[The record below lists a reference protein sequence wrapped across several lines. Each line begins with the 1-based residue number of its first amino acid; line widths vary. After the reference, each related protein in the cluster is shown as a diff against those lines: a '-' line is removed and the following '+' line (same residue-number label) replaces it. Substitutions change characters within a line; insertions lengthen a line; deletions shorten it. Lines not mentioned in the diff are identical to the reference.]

1 MRRSLLSLI
10 TAILFL
16 SAISSHIYGQ
26 GGSTSSLTGSVA
38 DPAGAAI
45 PGAQIII
52 KNNATGAE
60 FRAITAGNG
69 TFAIPALDTGIYT
82 VTVSA
87 TGFKQAIIKDVKL
100 DAGVPGTVRVSL
112 DVGSTSESIVVQ
124 GGGEIVQTQS
134 ANIATTLNVN
144 QISNLPLVSRNPINF
159 ITLMPGVSSPGINR
173 DSTINGLPQSTIDI
187 TLDGINIQD
196 NFNKTGD
203 GFFARVPPSID
214 SVQEVTVSTATPDA
228 MGGAMGATQI
238 KFVTRQG
245 SNEFHGTAYWYHR
258 NPALNS
264 AYWFTNRDTMPV
276 HDDTGLPCDG
286 TLAIYDREKC
296 HAPRARVLFNQFGAN
311 FGGPITIPKLFNGR
325 DKAFF
330 FVNYE
335 EFRQPSQVNRTRTIL
350 NPDAQMGTFRWQG
363 GPPEGVNLLELA
375 ASQTNCSGC
384 TSTIDP
390 VIGGLLADIRNATVN
405 TGGITDFGDPN
416 LLRFT
421 YNPSGFSSNKRP
433 TVRFDFNLTEKHHLE
448 TSWTYQTGRGGPDFL
463 NNVEPKFPGFPNQG
477 SQPADRYTGSLAV
490 RSTLS
495 PTLVNEA
502 RTGLSG
508 GPSRFNPG
516 VSAEDFSGPIAFQ
529 NGFNLGGPTGNNST
543 GIANAAGIDGPTSVT
558 APSRRNPLLRDFSDT
573 LTWTK
578 GAHSL
583 TFGGKF
589 TEVVLTFNQQTL
601 VPTINFGVNT
611 NDPADDMFTRT
622 NFPGASDAD
631 LNRAKGIYAVLTGRV
646 IAINS
651 NVRLDEETGNYV
663 YLGNGIERG
672 RQREYGFFAQDS
684 WRVRPNL
691 TLNYGLR
698 WEVQGPFTPLNNS
711 YTTTTVDG
719 LFGITG
725 LGNMFNHLA
734 NTGRPTQF
742 VQFKKGEGAYNTDYT
757 NFAPSFGFA
766 WSPNAKDGWLKRII
780 GESGQTVLRGGYSIA
795 YSRQG
800 IGDFRGDFG
809 ANPGI
814 LVNTNRDLIIGNLS
828 SSDQLPVLLRNLNPR
843 DEPDFVK
850 TPNYPLVAGT
860 NDEPN
865 PVPITSSADI
875 YDPNIKVPYA
885 QSWSFGIQREIT
897 KNMAIEVRY
906 VGTRYL
912 QGWTTY
918 DLNDVENNVV
928 ENGLLNEFRL
938 AQANLRA
945 NIAAGRGNNFRY
957 YGPGSGTSPLPIT
970 LAYARGL
977 NNATVDPLDAFNPN
991 DPMSYIY
998 TPSNIFTN
1006 TALVNSLALNN
1017 PNICCST
1024 TTSYAGI
1031 LDNNAAFRNNAL
1043 AARYPANFMRTNPHL
1058 RGGANLTANG
1068 GYTRFDAV
1076 QFDLRRRLSKGLLVQ
1091 ANYQFAK
1098 AFSSSRPLSNGTT
1111 NQSSFRAPWANTL
1124 DPNSLRHAFK
1134 VNWVYELPFG
1144 SGKPM
1149 FGKASGL
1156 LGRLIGGWELHG
1168 AGRIQS
1174 GQLLDLGSVNLVGMT
1189 QKDLQKVFKL
1199 RFDDAKGIIYSL
1211 PQDIIENTRKAFN
1224 VSATSPTG
1232 YGDQGP
1238 PTGRYIA
1245 PASGPNCIQIYSGQC
1260 APQNVYVTGPKFT
1273 RFDLSVVK
1281 RMKLTER
1288 LNFEL
1293 RGEFL
1298 NAFNH
1303 VNFFGVAATNL
1314 NNNNNNNNVNSNTI
1328 NQAFY
1333 SSPNFGQVTT
1343 AYTDSSNTQDPGGR
1357 LVQIVARFNF

>member
-10 TAILFL
+10 AAILFS

-38 DPAGAAI
+38 DPTGAVI
-45 PGAQIII
+45 PGAQITI
-52 KNNATGAE
+52 KNKATGAE
-60 FRAITAGNG
+60 FRALTASNG
-69 TFAIPALDTGIYT
+69 TFAIPALDAGTYT
-82 VTVSA
+82 VTISA
-87 TGFKQAIIKDVKL
+87 AGFKQAIINDVKL

-112 DVGSTSESIVVQ
+112 DVGNTTESVVVQ
-124 GGGEIVQTQS
+124 GGGEIVQTQT
-134 ANIATTLNVN
+134 ANITTTLNTK
-144 QISNLPLVSRNPINF
+144 QIANLPLVSRNPLNF
-159 ITLMPGVSSPGINR
+159 ITLMPGVSTPGQNR

-196 NFNKTGD
+196 NFNKTTD
-203 GFFARVPPSID
+203 GFFTRVPPSID
-214 SVQEVTVSTATPDA
+214 SIQEVTVSTATPDA
-228 MGGAMGATQI
+228 MGGAMGASQI
-238 KFVTRQG
+238 KFITRQG
-245 SNEFHGTAYWYHR
+245 SNEYHGSAYWYHR
-258 NPALNS
+258 NPVLNS

-276 HDDTGLPCDG
+276 HDDTGLPCNG
-286 TLAIYDREKC
+286 ILASYDRARC
-296 HAPRARVLFNQFGAN
+296 HAPRARVLFNQLGAN
-311 FGGPITIPKLFNGR
+311 AGGPITIPKLFKGR

-335 EFRQPSQVNRTRTIL
+335 EFRQPLQVNRTRTIL
-350 NPDAQMGTFRWQG
+350 DPRTQAGVFQYNIRRPDGTIERV
-363 GPPEGVNLLELA
+363 EEVDLLDLA
-375 ASQTNCSGC
+375 TRNGQI
-384 TSTIDP
+384 STIDP
-390 VIGGLLADIRNATVN
+390 LIGKLLTDIRNAAAS
-405 TGGITDFGDPN
+405 TGGITQLTDPN
-416 LLRFT
+416 LERLT
-421 YNPSGFSSNKRP
+421 YNPSGFTTTKRP

-463 NNVEPKFPGFPNQG
+463 NDVEPKFPGFPNQG

-490 RSTLS
+490 RSTLT

-516 VSAEDFSGPIAFQ
+516 VKAEDFTGPIANQ
-529 NGFNLGGPTGNNST
+529 NGFNLGGAPGNNDT
-543 GIANAAGIDGPTSVT
+543 GIADAAGIHGPTSVT

-589 TEVVLTFNQQTL
+589 TEVVLTYNQQTL

-611 NDPADDMFTRT
+611 NDPADDMFTDV
-622 NFPGASDAD
+622 NFPGASGAD
-631 LNRAKGIYAVLTGRV
+631 INRARGIYAVLTGRV

-651 NVRLDEETGNYV
+651 NVRLDEETGDYV

-719 LFGITG
+719 LYGISG
-725 LGNMFNHLA
+725 PGNMFNPFA
-734 NTGRPTQF
+734 NAGRPTQF
-742 VQFKKGEGAYNTDYT
+742 AQFRKGEGAYNTDYT

-766 WSPNAKDGWLKRII
+766 WSPSAKDGWLKRII

-809 ANPGI
+809 VNPGI
-814 LVNTNRDLIIGNLS
+814 LVNTNRDLTIGNLAS
-828 SSDQLPVLLRNLNPR
+828 PDQLPVLLRNLNPL
-843 DEPDFVK
+843 DVPDFLQ

-860 NDEPN
+860 NAQPN
-865 PVPITSSADI
+865 PVPITSSANI

-918 DLNDVENNVV
+918 DLNDVELNIV

-938 AQANLRA
+938 AQANLQA
-945 NIAAGRGNNFRY
+945 NIAAGRCPTGQNPTDNPGCQNNFRY
-957 YGPGSGTSPLPIT
+957 FGPGSGTSPLPIT
-970 LAYARGL
+970 LKYFSGAR
-977 NNATVDPLDAFNPN
+977 NPN
-991 DPMSYIY
+991 LASSY
-998 TPSNIFTN
+998 TSGNFANTN
-1006 TALVNSLALNN
+1006 LVNALALNN
-1017 PNICCST
+1017 PNVCCST

-1031 LDNNAAFRNNAL
+1031 LDNNGTFRNNAF
-1043 AARYPANFMRTNPHL
+1043 AAGLPVNFMRTNPHL
-1058 RGGANLTANG
+1058 RGGANVTGNG

-1076 QFDLRRRLSKGLLVQ
+1076 QVDLRRRLSRGLEIG

-1098 AFSSSRPLSNGTT
+1098 GFDSELV
-1111 NQSSFRAPWANTL
+1111 SFRTARINALNTDL
-1124 DPNSLRHAFK
+1124 VRHAFK
-1134 VNWVYELPFG
+1134 VNWVYELPIG
-1144 SGKPM
+1144 RGKM
-1149 FGKASGL
+1149 LLGNTGGL
-1156 LGRLIGGWELHG
+1156 LGHLIGGWEFHG
-1168 AGRIQS
+1168 AGRVQS
-1174 GQLLDLGSVNLVGMT
+1174 GQLFNFGSVNLVGMT
-1189 QKDLQKVFKL
+1189 MKDLQEAYKL
-1199 RFDDAKGIIYSL
+1199 RFDDEKGVTYIL
-1211 PQDIIENTRKAFN
+1211 PQDIIDNTIKAFST
-1224 VSATSPTG
+1224 SATSPTG
-1232 YGDQGP
+1232 YGSGGP
-1238 PTGRYIA
+1238 PTGRYFA
-1245 PASGPNCIQIYSGQC
+1245 PASGPNCIQVYDGQC
-1260 APQNVYVTGPKFT
+1260 APANVYVTGPKFT
-1273 RFDLSVVK
+1273 RFDLNL
-1281 RMKLTER
+1281 MKKFKFNER
-1288 LNFEL
+1288 FNFEL
-1293 RGEFL
+1293 RAEVL
-1298 NAFNH
+1298 NAFNNI
-1303 VNFFGVAATNL
+1303 NFLNL
-1314 NNNNNNNNVNSNTI
+1314 TGDDQTSMSN
-1328 NQAFY
+1328 QR
-1333 SSPNFGQVTT
+1333 FGQVTT

-1357 LVQIVARFNF
+1357 LIQIVLRFNF